1 MKDDLL
7 IRFID
12 GKTTPEETELVLKE
26 LSQDGEAA
34 KEWMQMVQGARLA
47 GTKPLQEID
56 SEDFVAKT
64 LALKTNKAEKSG
76 KVIRLPWI
84 LSGITAVAASVAIIA
99 AVVMKPSGPAAQG
112 DIIAETV
119 DSTEALSKEDTVIT
133 EKVLNIKDAARES
146 VADVPELSQP
156 DMPQDKLPENNAVD
170 ETPAEGKPLELTGRK
185 ILQESKASAASSSD
199 APSFEMVKPAKT
211 PYRVKVK
218 DPSKEFVFEWKMT
231 DAYSVRL
238 SIADKDGNVIID
250 NQWISESRYAVVASD
265 LADKGELDW
274 TVEVTFNDGSI
285 QRKTGKIELV
295 TVTE

>member
-12 GKTTPEETELVLKE
+12 GKTTPEETQLVINE
-26 LSQDGEAA
+26 LSQDGDAA

-47 GTKPLQEID
+47 DTEPLQEID
-56 SEDFVAKT
+56 SEEFIAKT
-64 LALKTNKAEKSG
+64 LAAKTVQAEKPR
-76 KVIRLPWI
+76 KVVRLPWI
-84 LSGITAVAASVAIIA
+84 ISGITAVAASVAIIA
-99 AVVMKPSGPAAQG
+99 TVMMKPSGPAVQ
-112 DIIAETV
+112 DNMIARTV
-119 DSTEALSKEDTVIT
+119 DSTEVLPKEDTVAI
-133 EKVLNIKDAARES
+133 EEVPDIKEAARES
-146 VADVPELSQP
+146 IADV
-156 DMPQDKLPENNAVD
+156 
-170 ETPAEGKPLELTGRK
+170 TPVQKEMEEDVSAEEKPMELTGRK
-185 ILQESKASAASSSD
+185 ILQERKASSSD

>member
-12 GKTTPEETELVLKE
+12 GRTTPEETELVLKE

-56 SEDFVAKT
+56 SEDFIAKT
-64 LALKTNKAEKSG
+64 LARKSAQAEKPR
-76 KVIRLPWI
+76 KVVRLPWI

-99 AVVMKPSGPAAQG
+99 TVMIKPSGPDVQ
-112 DIIAETV
+112 DNMIAETV
-119 DSTEALSKEDTVIT
+119 DSTEVLTTEDTLIT
-133 EKVLNIKDAARES
+133 EKVPDIKDAARES
-146 VADVPELSQP
+146 IADAAVSSPPET
-156 DMPQDKLPENNAVD
+156 PENKVAED
-170 ETPAEGKPLELTGRK
+170 KPAEDTPVELTGRK
-185 ILQESKASAASSSD
+185 ILQESKASTASSSS

-238 SIADKDGNVIID
+238 SIADSNGNVMID
-250 NQWISESRYAVVASD
+250 NQWISENRFGVVASD

-274 TVEVTFNDGSI
+274 TVEVTFNDGSM

-295 TVTE
+295 TITE